1 MRFRPCLGC
10 LDLCKFED
18 VPLHRLALLAP
29 ANNSGGRAGSDAA
42 TQTRS
47 FRHRW
52 APPLPPYCVLRVH
65 YFTVASMARGAA
77 PSGAVGQWGRRPHFC
92 ARSALRLLSSASSDS
107 RSASPGSGGG
117 TSCATSD
124 AHPSIWTTA
133 QTHANECTHAHAREP
148 RLVAINAS
156 PSLPL
161 AGSAAVRERARRR
174 RALTCACVCGGNV
187 HVGDGA
193 DGPHLHGDRGGG
205 RGGGGRGRRPSTA
218 QTLFA
223 ADGEKGFA

>member
-1 MRFRPCLGC
+1 M
-10 LDLCKFED
+10 
-18 VPLHRLALLAP
+18 
-29 ANNSGGRAGSDAA
+29 GR
-42 TQTRS
+42 
-47 FRHRW
+47 
-52 APPLPPYCVLRVH
+52 
-65 YFTVASMARGAA
+65 
-77 PSGAVGQWGRRPHFC
+77 WGHRPHFC

-133 QTHANECTHAHAREP
+133 QTHANECTHTYARKP
-148 RLVAINAS
+148 ARSDQCIA
-156 PSLPL
+156 LPL

-205 RGGGGRGRRPSTA
+205 CGGGGRARRPSTA

-223 ADGEKGFA
+223 AEGEKGFASLKWLNGARGKCHWTDNERTEEERQGS